1 MMSATPGTSW
11 VGLLAGRV
19 RAVSQRVLAA
29 ALHVLL
35 DDTGGID
42 DTALPSG
49 FAAPYQ
55 RGSRAVRNLWHIPF

>member
-1 MMSATPGTSW
+1 MKTGTPGASRI
-11 VGLLAGRV
+11 GLLAGRV
-19 RAVSQRVLAA
+19 RAVCRRALAA
-29 ALHVLL
+29 TLRVLL

-42 DTALPSG
+42 DAALPSG